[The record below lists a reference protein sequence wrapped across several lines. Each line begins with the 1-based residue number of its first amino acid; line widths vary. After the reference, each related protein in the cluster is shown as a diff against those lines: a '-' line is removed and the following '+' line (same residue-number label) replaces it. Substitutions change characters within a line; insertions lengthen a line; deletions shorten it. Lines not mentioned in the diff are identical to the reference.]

1 MRFATV
7 AQLKNKTSDILRSTQ
22 DGETV
27 IITKRGK
34 PEAVMVRIREEDL
47 EDWVLA
53 HSPAVKAEL
62 DQLYAEC
69 VAGEAIPVEELLAK
83 HGVKR

>member
-7 AQLKNKTSDILRSTQ
+7 AQLKNQTSELIRSAQ

-27 IITKRGK
+27 VITKHGK

-62 DQLYAEC
+62 DRLYAEC
-69 VAGEAIPVEELLAK
+69 LAGEAIPVEELFAK
-83 HGVKR
+83 YGIEQ